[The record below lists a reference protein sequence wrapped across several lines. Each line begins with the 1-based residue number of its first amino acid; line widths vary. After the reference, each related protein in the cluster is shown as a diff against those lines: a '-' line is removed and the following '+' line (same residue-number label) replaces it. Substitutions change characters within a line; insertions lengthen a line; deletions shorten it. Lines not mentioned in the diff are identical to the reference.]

1 MKKTKNNDFFHKK
14 DLCGVT
20 VMGVR
25 GQVVISKKIREKLKI
40 KSGDNF
46 LVMEKN
52 GAIIFIPTQQVKK
65 MMSFISK
72 ELNKIN

>member
-1 MKKTKNNDFFHKK
+1 
-14 DLCGVT
+14 
-20 VMGVR
+20 MGVR
-25 GQVVISKKIREKLKI
+25 GQVVIPKKIREKLKI

>member
-1 MKKTKNNDFFHKK
+1 M
-14 DLCGVT
+14 
-20 VMGVR
+20 
-25 GQVVISKKIREKLKI
+25 IKLKI